1 MAFSRFPHT
10 PHLSWLGKGVPRDD
24 KVLTLPEAEALLS
37 RQMIVEEKV
46 DGADAGFSI
55 SPDGDLQVQHR
66 GQYLIPPY
74 DGQFEKLNRWLRPR
88 NDRFFDALGAELIL
102 FWRVVRRPSFHFCD
116 RLPDLLL
123 VFDVYDRKIK
133 KFYNIERRNLLAR
146 QFDLHTVPLLFK
158 GHTTLPILKELVTT
172 RIQPVS

>member
-1 MAFSRFPHT
+1 M
-10 PHLSWLGKGVPRDD
+10 G
-24 KVLTLPEAEALLS
+24 
-37 RQMIVEEKV
+37 
-46 DGADAGFSI
+46 
-55 SPDGDLQVQHR
+55 
-66 GQYLIPPY
+66 
-74 DGQFEKLNRWLRPR
+74 
-88 NDRFFDALGAELIL
+88 FDALGAELIL

-116 RLPDLLL
+116 RLTDLLL

-172 RIQPVS
+172 RYSPYREAPLEGVVKRREAGEWLEARTKLVNPEFT